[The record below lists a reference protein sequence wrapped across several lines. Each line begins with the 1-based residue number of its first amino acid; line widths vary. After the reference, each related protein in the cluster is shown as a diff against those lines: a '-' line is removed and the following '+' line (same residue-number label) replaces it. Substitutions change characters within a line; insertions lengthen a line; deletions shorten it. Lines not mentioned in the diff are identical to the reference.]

1 MRVMTIAAPRS
12 FASGLAAATVAALA
26 LASCTTGNPRWIDLM
41 PAPLVFTYEGLDPF
55 ADTDP
60 IFFEEPLAIV
70 YATDRARA
78 SDAERVQYENARGYL
93 LRAGR
98 GEIELAR
105 GEYTWEEARR
115 ISLLK
120 NRTEDYPLKVARVD
134 EFGVLADS
142 VSVFD
147 DLEDGEPGEAP
158 TRAFLDAI
166 ERSLARSVVKEI
178 NLYVHGYKV
187 VFENPLLV
195 VAELWHFLGYQSAFL
210 AYSWPS
216 TPARLA
222 YLGDTDSAIHSV
234 RNLRILIELLS
245 RETSAER
252 INILAYSAGTRLA
265 VDLLGQVALIEG
277 RDDAASG
284 PRRLRI
290 GDVILVGSDVDR
302 DLMVGV
308 LSDEVL
314 GAIDRLTVYV
324 SDADRA
330 LGISQWLFGGRER
343 LGQAFDPEAVGPAAR
358 EFLRAHPEL
367 AFIHVGDAEGSKQ
380 GNGHAY
386 FRKSPWVSSD
396 ILVQLRYGLG
406 PAQRGLVRGA
416 ANMVWHFPP
425 DYVERLR
432 ALLLEVQPGPAT
444 ERAAAVARP
453 D

>member
-1 MRVMTIAAPRS
+1 
-12 FASGLAAATVAALA
+12 
-26 LASCTTGNPRWIDLM
+26 M
-41 PAPLVFTYEGLDPF
+41 PAPRVYADEALDPF

-60 IFFEEPLAIV
+60 IVFEEPVSIL
-70 YATDRARA
+70 YATDRART
-78 SDAERVQYENARGYL
+78 SDDDRVRYENERGYL

-98 GEIELAR
+98 GGIELAR

-120 NRTEDYPLKVARVD
+120 NRTEAYPLKVARID

-142 VSVFD
+142 VSVLD
-147 DLEDGEPGEAP
+147 DLEGGDVSDAP
-158 TRAFLDAI
+158 TRALVDAV

-210 AYSWPS
+210 AYSWPA

-222 YLGDTDSAIHSV
+222 YLGDTDSAIQSV
-234 RNLRILIELLS
+234 RNLRILVELLS

-265 VDLLGQVALIEG
+265 VELLSQLALIEG
-277 RDDAASG
+277 RDDAARE
-284 PRRLRI
+284 PRRLRV

-302 DLMVGV
+302 DLMVGL

-314 GAIDRLTVYV
+314 AAIDRLTIYV
-324 SDADRA
+324 SDTDRA
-330 LGISQWLFGGRER
+330 LRFSQWLFGGRER
-343 LGQAFDPEAVGPAAR
+343 LGQAFDPENVGPAAR
-358 EFLRAHPEL
+358 EFLRVHPEL
-367 AFIHVGDAEGSKQ
+367 SFIHVGGAEGSRHA
-380 GNGHAY
+380 NGHAY

-396 ILVQLRYGLG
+396 ILVQLRHGWG
-406 PAQRGLVRGA
+406 PAQRGLERDPSGA
-416 ANMVWHFPP
+416 VWRFPS

-432 ALLLEVQPGPAT
+432 ALLLEVRPAT
-444 ERAAAVARP
+444 QTQRAGAVETR

>member
-1 MRVMTIAAPRS
+1 MRSVSRTIRSGFTAA
-12 FASGLAAATVAALA
+12 VAALA
-26 LASCTTGNPRWIDLM
+26 FASCSTGNPRLIDLM
-41 PAPLVFTYEGLDPF
+41 PAPLVYTDESLDPF

-60 IFFEEPLAIV
+60 IFFEEPLSIL

-78 SDAERVQYENARGYL
+78 SDADRVRYENARGYL
-93 LRAGR
+93 LRVGR
-98 GEIELAR
+98 GEIELAD

-120 NRTEDYPLKVARVD
+120 NRTEKYPLKVTRVD
-134 EFGVLADS
+134 EFGVVADS
-142 VSVFD
+142 VTVFD

-158 TRAFLDAI
+158 TRALIDAI

-187 VFENPLLV
+187 TFENPLLV

-210 AYSWPS
+210 AYSWPA
-216 TPARLA
+216 TPARFA

-265 VDLLGQVALIEG
+265 VDLLGEVALIEG

-284 PRRLRI
+284 SRRLEI

-308 LSDEVL
+308 LSDAVL
-314 GAIDRLTVYV
+314 DAIDRLTIYV

-330 LGISQWLFGGRER
+330 LGLSQWLFGGRER

-367 AFIHVGDAEGSKQ
+367 SFIHVGDAEGSRDA
-380 GNGHAY
+380 NGHAY

-396 ILVQLRYGLG
+396 ILIQLRYGRG
-406 PAQRGLVRGA
+406 PERRGLTRGA
-416 ANMVWHFPP
+416 DDMVWRFPP

-432 ALLLEVQPGPAT
+432 ALLLEVQPAPST
-444 ERAAAVARP
+444 ERASAARP

>member
-1 MRVMTIAAPRS
+1 MIAASRLS
-12 FASGLAAATVAALA
+12 AVALAAISLGAC
-26 LASCTTGNPRWIDLM
+26 SSGGGHWIDLM
-41 PAPLVFTYEGLDPF
+41 PAPRVYADEALDPF

-60 IFFEEPLAIV
+60 IFFEEPFSIL
-70 YATDRARA
+70 YATDRARS
-78 SDAERVQYENARGYL
+78 SDADRVRYENARGYL

-98 GEIELAR
+98 GGIELAR

-120 NRTEDYPLKVARVD
+120 NRTEAYPLKVTRID

-142 VSVFD
+142 VSAFD
-147 DLEDGEPGEAP
+147 DLEDGEVSDAP
-158 TRAFLDAI
+158 TRALVDAV

-210 AYSWPS
+210 AYSWPA

-222 YLGDTDSAIHSV
+222 YLGDTDSAIQSV
-234 RNLRILIELLS
+234 RNLRILVELLS

-265 VDLLGQVALIEG
+265 VELLSQLALIEG
-277 RDDAASG
+277 RDDAATG
-284 PRRLRI
+284 PRRLRV

-314 GAIDRLTVYV
+314 AAIDRLTIYV
-324 SDADRA
+324 SDTDRA
-330 LGISQWLFGGRER
+330 LGFSQWLFGGRAR
-343 LGQAFDPEAVGPAAR
+343 LGQAFDPENVGTAAR
-358 EFLRAHPEL
+358 EFLLAHPEL
-367 AFIHVGDAEGSKQ
+367 SFIHVGGAEGSKRA
-380 GNGHAY
+380 NGHAY

-396 ILVQLRYGLG
+396 ILVQLRYGRG
-406 PAQRGLVRGA
+406 PAQRGLERDPSGV
-416 ANMVWHFPP
+416 VWRFPS

-432 ALLLEVQPGPAT
+432 ALLLEVQPVAST
-444 ERAAAVARP
+444 QRAGAVGTR